1 MPDTATHPIA
11 SASRRR
17 FVRVR
22 GPFDNRRLGLLTV
35 PVTIYDLSVGGCLVH
50 AFHDERAGR
59 RMTLEIEV
67 PTEGCIQ
74 VEAQSLYVRE
84 GYAFA
89 VHFVEMADA
98 TRARLEQAIN
108 RLH

>member
-1 MPDTATHPIA
+1 MPDPAAHPIA
-11 SASRRR
+11 SALRRR

-50 AFHDERAGR
+50 AFHDEPAGR

-67 PTEGCIQ
+67 PTEGWIQ

-84 GYAFA
+84 SYGFA

-98 TRARLEQAIN
+98 TRARLERAIN
-108 RLH
+108 RLR